1 MKNFWQD
8 LKKPIIG
15 LAPMDGVTDEP
26 MRQIQTSIAKPDVFY
41 TEFVQVEGFSRKPK
55 VFQNILTFKDNEHPI
70 VAQVVGCT
78 PDDFAKS
85 IKEILK
91 MGFDG
96 IDLNMGCPNK
106 DVVQR
111 GAGGALIGNYK
122 LAEEIIKVALE
133 TIEGKLSLSVKTRI
147 GIDKPIVE
155 EWISFLSQFPL
166 QEVTIHGRLVK
177 QVHSGPVSWQEIRK
191 GSEIL
196 KNKGI
201 ICLGNGGVK
210 NWIQGEEKCQEYNLD
225 GVLIGQAAIGNP
237 WVFREDY
244 KPTQDEI
251 LNTILKHGELANDF
265 FGEKRYTTILKHY
278 AKYPKGFKYSKGLR
292 MSLLKTRSF
301 EEAQEVINNFTEKSN
316 FVSEPR

>member
-26 MRQIQTSIAKPDVFY
+26 MRQIQVSIAKPDVFY
-41 TEFVQVEGFSRKPK
+41 TEFIQVEGFSRKPK
-55 VFQNILTFKDNEHPI
+55 AFQNILTFKNNEHLI

-78 PDDFAKS
+78 PSDFAKS
-85 IKEILK
+85 IKEIITL
-91 MGFDG
+91 GFDG

-133 TIEGKLSLSVKTRI
+133 TIDGKLPLSVKTRI
-147 GIDKPIVE
+147 GIDKPVTE

-166 QEVTIHGRLVK
+166 SEVTIHGRLVK
-177 QVHSGPVSWQEIRK
+177 QVHSGSVNWQEIQK
-191 GSEIL
+191 GEEIL
-196 KNKGI
+196 KAKNI
-201 ICLGNGGVK
+201 VCLGNGGIK
-210 NWIQGEEKCQEYNLD
+210 NRKEGEEKSKEYNLD

-244 KPTQDEI
+244 VPTQDEI
-251 LNTILKHGELANDF
+251 LNTILKHGEIANDF
-265 FGEKRYTTILKHY
+265 FGEKRYATVLKHY
-278 AKYPKGFKYSKGLR
+278 AKYPKGFKYCKGLR
-292 MSLLKTRSF
+292 MSLLKTRSY
-301 EEAQEVINNFTEKSN
+301 EEVKKVIEDFRKEGFASD
-316 FVSEPR
+316 